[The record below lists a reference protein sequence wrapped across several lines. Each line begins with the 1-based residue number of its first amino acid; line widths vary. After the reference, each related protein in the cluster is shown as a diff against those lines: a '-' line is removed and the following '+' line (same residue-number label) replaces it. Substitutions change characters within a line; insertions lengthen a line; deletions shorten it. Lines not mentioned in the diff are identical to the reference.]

1 MDSTPSPQDRNELFQ
16 KLKPCCVKISQLA
29 IKEPGSQATHRELL
43 GLTNQVLDVLH
54 EQTRSRHSALD
65 EKLAEYVFFPLYHI
79 FRQLDLFPILLVENC
94 VKCLNVLIIHGWK
107 AKIPPKMVQQI
118 LTLLTFIIDG
128 VPGSEK
134 KRHVP
139 EETVLESFRTLTS
152 LFKVSSISP
161 TAAAALAGED
171 AIPALGHGITVML
184 DGVSKGTTDSIQQE
198 ALHAL
203 QGVYSTLRDQAAL
216 ANFLPGTIS
225 AMTKI
230 ISTPA
235 RYRKLVLSQ
244 CLATVS
250 LVLTRVLGDMQT
262 RSIQAKS
269 QSSASNEQDKNK
281 LLSPAWLKAT
291 TGQVRLALTTMMK
304 LRTHDAPEV
313 RGALRSLCVKLLDE
327 CHTTLADCAPFLVE
341 TAMVL
346 DDKNIETSLA
356 ETSLRNLIS
365 IYPELADKAKSA
377 VYSWMSSLPRVMQS
391 GDEDVKRNAVHN
403 LSKGIGLLQELHIE
417 SETLEDALSDALRD
431 STVAL
436 MTSTKSH
443 PKVSTMDVVTL
454 GGEQSMT
461 FGGIEQC
468 YNPVLLAH
476 ESQRAVRQEI
486 LGLLRVIGSHT
497 KPSRLVTD
505 MLEHVRIPGSIN
517 RIAAFWL
524 CFELVKAAHSSSADE
539 ATFLD
544 LSAFAGSDDDVGV
557 AFQEL
562 YSYSVQV
569 LDSHAEAEAA
579 DWRLEALALE
589 VTSYAA
595 SRSGAAFRPEL
606 IDVLFPIVTFMGSE
620 NQELR
625 QHAIVT
631 LNAIA
636 SACEYDSVSALII
649 ENVDYMVNSV
659 ALRLNTLDI
668 SPASTQ
674 VLTMMIRLTGP
685 RLVPFLDDVVES
697 IFAALENYHG
707 YPLFVESLFS
717 VLKELVNQAV
727 KSDTLL
733 LEDQKHSVRVHKKKR
748 PQPEGIGGLLEFLE
762 RRKKRKKYEEE
773 EEKSNKASQG
783 HPTEPWKEGPAEGD
797 DDDDDEQGRAPPPE
811 REKPPNTVTYQL
823 LLRITSLTQHYLTSP
838 TPKLRRSLLELL
850 STASPALAA
859 DEDSFLPLVNA
870 IWPVVV
876 SRLYDPES
884 FIAIEACHAL
894 AALCA
899 AAGDFLSS
907 RFKTEWSDGLG
918 DWCRKVKHQVLA
930 GTSRAAPPSEPTS
943 MMGGGRDKKI
953 LIPTAAGTVVESR
966 SGSGQQ
972 SREATS
978 GSLGQY
984 SSPVRLWEAVVKLL
998 TSLVSHVRVSDEMFD
1013 EILDLLAEVLERSSE
1028 VREALE
1034 TVNPDA
1040 VWLVRYERGCV
1051 ERLPTPKME
1060 GVVFVSMNIG
1070 A

>member
-1 MDSTPSPQDRNELFQ
+1 LHESSLTSIQ
-16 KLKPCCVKISQLA
+16 LKPCCVKISQLA
-29 IKEPGSQATHRELL
+29 IKEPGSQATQRELL
-43 GLTNQVLDVLH
+43 ALTSQVLDILD

-94 VKCLNVLIIHGWK
+94 VKCLNVLIVHGWK

-134 KRHVP
+134 ERDVP

-152 LFKVSSISP
+152 LFNIARTSP
-161 TAAAALAGED
+161 TAATALEGED

-198 ALHAL
+198 ALRAL

-216 ANFLPGTIS
+216 ANFLPGTVS

-230 ISTPA
+230 LSTPA
-235 RYRKLVLSQ
+235 RYRKVVLAQ
-244 CLATVS
+244 CLDTVS

-262 RSIQAKS
+262 RSIEAKGRS
-269 QSSASNEQDKNK
+269 NASNEGNKNK

-291 TGQVRLALTTMMK
+291 TGQVKLALTTMMK

-313 RGALRSLCVKLLDE
+313 RDALRSLCVKLLDE

-346 DDKNIETSLA
+346 DDKDIETSLA
-356 ETSLRNLIS
+356 ETSLRHLIS
-365 IYPELADKAKSA
+365 IYPELADKAKAA

-391 GDEDVKRNAVHN
+391 SDEDVKRNAIHN

-417 SETLEDALSDALRD
+417 SETLEDTLSDALRD

-436 MTSTKSH
+436 ITTTKSH
-443 PKVSTMDVVTL
+443 PKVSTMDVVPL
-454 GGEQSMT
+454 GGEEQSMT
-461 FGGIEQC
+461 FSGIGQQ

-486 LGLLRVIGSHT
+486 LSLLRVIGSRT
-497 KPSRLVTD
+497 KPSKLVTD

-517 RIAAFWL
+517 RVAAFWL
-524 CFELVKAAHSSSADE
+524 CFELVKAAHSSSTDE
-539 ATFLD
+539 AAIFD
-544 LSAFAGSDDDVGV
+544 LSAFAGSDDDIDV

-569 LDSHAEAEAA
+569 LDSHTEAEAA
-579 DWRLEALALE
+579 DWRLEALSLE

-606 IDVLFPIVTFMGSE
+606 IDVLFPVVTFMGSE

-631 LNAIA
+631 LNGIA

-717 VLKELVNQAV
+717 VLKELVDQAV
-727 KSDTLL
+727 KSDMLL
-733 LEDQKHSVRVHKKKR
+733 LEDQKHSVPVHKKKR
-748 PQPEGIGGLLEFLE
+748 PRPEGIDRLLEFLD

-773 EEKSNKASQG
+773 EEKLKKASQG
-783 HPTEPWKEGPAEGD
+783 HPTEPWKEEPAGGD
-797 DDDDDEQGRAPPPE
+797 GDDDEQGRAPPPE
-811 REKPPNTVTYQL
+811 PEKPPNTVTYQL

-859 DEDSFLPLVNA
+859 DEDAFLPLVNA

-894 AALCA
+894 SALCA

-918 DWCRKVKHQVLA
+918 DWCRKAKRQVLV
-930 GTSRAAPPSEPTS
+930 GTSRAAPPSERTNL
-943 MMGGGRDKKI
+943 MGGGQDKKI
-953 LIPTAAGTVVESR
+953 LIPTAAGTVVEAR
-966 SGSGQQ
+966 SNSDRGAQ
-972 SREATS
+972 EATS

-998 TSLVSHVRVSDEMFD
+998 TSLVTHVRVSDEMFD
-1013 EILDLLAEVLERSSE
+1013 EILDLLAEVLERSGE

-1060 GVVFVSMNIG
+1060 GVVFVSMDLG